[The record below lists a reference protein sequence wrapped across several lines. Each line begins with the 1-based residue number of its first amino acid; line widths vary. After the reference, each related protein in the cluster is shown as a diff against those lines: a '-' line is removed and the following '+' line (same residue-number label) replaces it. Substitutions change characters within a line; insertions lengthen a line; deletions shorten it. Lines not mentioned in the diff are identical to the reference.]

1 MCCVWRTLQLLSH
14 SAVPAV
20 AYLPCQLLQ
29 TPQRGLHVSS
39 TLYLQMLIGQFSKTP
54 PGSFVHHQFITD
66 YPPRA
71 FFSASQVDFIICY
84 SFVGL
89 KCVKR
94 SKLLQN
100 SEYKDELY
108 CWNFSAC
115 GLYPGHQVGYAFFP
129 LFQLSRHHG
138 CRWRCARTPHYA
150 FLWLCL
156 IYKYHHFSRLC
167 TDVTHIPQRW

>member
-115 GLYPGHQVGYAFFP
+115 GLYPGHQVGYAFSHCFSCLGTMDVGEGVQEP
-129 LFQLSRHHG
+129 PTMLFFG
-138 CRWRCARTPHYA
+138 CA
-150 FLWLCL
+150 
-156 IYKYHHFSRLC
+156 
-167 TDVTHIPQRW
+167 